1 MTPLFPSLQT
11 GTCKKAIGGPSLLA
25 VLVLLTICNASI
37 GFVLQHQT
45 PKIARGGR
53 NHRRIASVGPRRSM
67 QQQQQQ
73 RRRRQQQQLLQHK
86 YMAKDN
92 TDEEREGTEDE
103 EDDDEDDDY
112 YEPVPVFVADVR
124 GRPAGV
130 VIEDLNW
137 RVEKLRL
144 EEANTRRFLKSGP
157 RFLPYEE
164 CQKWVQAW
172 GERWT
177 SETEW
182 YVRCNPKPQKK
193 YCVCVGRNGRDRD
206 RDRSVWVPFSVPFSN
221 LATATPCVLCYVR
234 CRNDW
239 ISAGEKRNSY
249 IPSRPQEYY
258 TRTGDWVSWVSGHW
272 C

>member
-1 MTPLFPSLQT
+1 MTTLFPSLQT

-67 QQQQQQ
+67 QQQQQQQ

-182 YVRCNPKPQKK
+182 
-193 YCVCVGRNGRDRD
+193 
-206 RDRSVWVPFSVPFSN
+206 
-221 LATATPCVLCYVR
+221 
-234 CRNDW
+234 NDW